1 MAKTV
6 KKETKEK
13 EKDPN
18 LELKILKTKKQ
29 YRMLFGFLLVLLS
42 IAFVV

>member
-6 KKETKEK
+6 KKEPKEK

-18 LELKILKTKKQ
+18 LELKILKMEGK
-29 YRMLFGFLLVLLS
+29 YYNP
-42 IAFVV
+42 A

>member
-6 KKETKEK
+6 KKEPKEK

-29 YRMLFGFLLVLLS
+29 YPF
-42 IAFVV
+42 